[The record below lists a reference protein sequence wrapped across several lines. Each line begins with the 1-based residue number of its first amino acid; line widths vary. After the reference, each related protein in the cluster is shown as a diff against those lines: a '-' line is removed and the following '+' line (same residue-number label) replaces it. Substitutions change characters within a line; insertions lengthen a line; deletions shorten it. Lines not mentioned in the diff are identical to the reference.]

1 MHFQS
6 FRRKKYV
13 RQRLSPI
20 DGGEQNQQLTPRPA
34 TTEAPGAPVHAN
46 AKAQLQEQ
54 PNGSPDSQND
64 IDEDD
69 DDDEEIARLQRFHA
83 SLSSDDKVKRWIAT
97 YEDEKQQFA
106 SFAVFTEVK
115 LDEIQ
120 DAYVTIMG
128 RPNAVEVAACFAS
141 LVKMPGIV
149 GCYKSLLEKL
159 AVGIH
164 SAIYCPAPQIESMLD
179 QSEAATSLVSPPL
192 ASSQQP
198 MAALVQGFFDQ
209 KTYFARASEL
219 EKQLFANRCISDARV
234 LRSVTEDEVTRFFIQ
249 VPIQQLKTGLAQ
261 LAACAVSSSNG
272 TKFDELFLF
281 MKDTHAEQK
290 RQLLQVRKSILE
302 DEDDA
307 YPFFIPLASSAQI
320 CRAIAHSA
328 ASFSTSGKEMI
339 LCSILEFLDV
349 DSFKDIFKRFDAH
362 GKALFL
368 HHLSIMESSDHLQ
381 CIVEQLPNAGEMLF
395 RFYLVSCGAQGD
407 PTSLT
412 KQVFFQKVL
421 GAEMEYF
428 FLCDLAAYIN
438 EEQFL
443 LLSKEYEKNV
453 LERKRRQRN
462 RRRSA
467 VSNGEGQ
474 EFGDD
479 FEDEDEDDGGAS
491 GARQRSVKLS
501 IENFQL
507 MIWNFLHHHRLSSA
521 QVLSIIAAVL
531 LPSLE
536 EKERALLIDYC
547 LDHFPLDG
555 RWSQV
560 FRIVD
565 EMEAECSTSL
575 TVAGSMA
582 TRVSDGKN
590 NGSSMDNVTANVHE
604 IRIKLLKK
612 LFAMLSRE
620 ERESWLDKMNAK
632 YPTEAMKKKIQSLK
646 QEASKKAV
654 VVTAPQPIPP
664 SLDDPKAHIPQMKME
679 LKMLWME
686 CLLEAITNDKEYS
699 ARMAMLRQV
708 LQPFLDGKIPSQGG
722 AQTKASIATIE
733 KNINQLLGQ
742 LTAADKAKLL
752 LKLAPPQPRDEKPRV
767 DRSSS
772 PIPELREEPPTPTP
786 QPALPTSNPEILA
799 AFQTL
804 LACKSEECV
813 LQILRNALIVDENAP
828 PQTEPN
834 GKHSHTLS
842 SEMKWKL
849 SAVVAVAEPMEWQK
863 YVKLGSV
870 DVGCQTTLD
879 LSEMAPTTLIE
890 SPTINTNSAQ
900 SRSSVLPNK
909 MAPLTLSSLLGKAAG
924 STSPRKK
931 ENNKYQKINS
941 AAVPRSIGGLVTSW
955 RMNTDQLSQF
965 AKKSLSVVLKIIAD
979 AYGEMLTA
987 GRRKTNLPYAPM
999 RGRELSLAQ
1008 IVYQQFLHSYG
1019 LPGIA
1024 DMHLLAFSCAI
1035 EMYRT
1040 QHLRVEYFV
1049 RYCFEEV
1056 PKSELAN
1063 YIEFLEC
1070 IVCDD
1075 VNVAGGNT
1083 KGGQQQQ
1090 QQAPSKRLRGGFVPR
1105 IVVPDRENWT
1115 IGVDKAQEAAQ
1126 LCFRAMR
1133 KNSVVAF
1140 CDRLVAIAAMGSTS
1154 SIVSPDA
1161 SNSVTTNS
1169 LSSSTATQSASEL
1182 VINVDH
1188 LLQLVSHEWRD
1199 EQLRRDNHLLDAFRA
1214 GDVNGDGQ
1222 LTSAEFSQIV
1232 LSIDHA
1238 RDLGDILLMYS
1249 ETLRRTEC
1257 DHINTEVFLQV
1268 AKEYELDRVVWNEDG
1283 DLRNIVNDISDLDKT
1298 WRNIRCFFLGTLEA
1312 LSRDLISNHFLRVCE
1327 GAGCGCLK
1335 CILDGY
1341 IGFQRMRRDFVVA
1354 AQEQGQQQQGGLVAR
1369 SPYAVSESLVWA
1381 RYWHLMRQIYEA
1393 AAESDGILTP
1403 WEGSDYIR
1411 VDPAPSMQPRLV
1423 SSRRLALPNI
1433 LFPDTNRISARMSVT
1448 HDPEVFDADAI
1459 NAQFASLLDHMVYKK
1474 PDATDS
1480 S

>member
-1 MHFQS
+1 M
-6 FRRKKYV
+6 
-13 RQRLSPI
+13 
-20 DGGEQNQQLTPRPA
+20 
-34 TTEAPGAPVHAN
+34 
-46 AKAQLQEQ
+46 
-54 PNGSPDSQND
+54 
-64 IDEDD
+64 
-69 DDDEEIARLQRFHA
+69 
-83 SLSSDDKVKRWIAT
+83 
-97 YEDEKQQFA
+97 
-106 SFAVFTEVK
+106 FTETK
-115 LDEIQ
+115 LDEVQ
-120 DAYVTIMG
+120 DAYVAIVG

-159 AVGIH
+159 AVGLH
-164 SAIYCPAPQIESMLD
+164 SAIYCPASQDESID
-179 QSEAATSLVSPPL
+179 RSEAASPLIPAL
-192 ASSQQP
+192 AVNSQQS
-198 MAALVQGFFDQ
+198 MATLVQGFFDR

-219 EKQLFANRCISDARV
+219 EKQLFTNRCISDARV
-234 LRSVTEDEVTRFFIQ
+234 LRSLTEDEVTRFFIQ
-249 VPIQQLKTGLAQ
+249 VPIQQLEIGLAQ
-261 LAACAVSSSNG
+261 LASCAVSSSNG
-272 TKFDELFLF
+272 TKFDELFSF
-281 MKDTHAEQK
+281 MKEQDAEQK
-290 RQLLQVRKSILE
+290 RLQLHVRKNILE

-328 ASFSTSGKEMI
+328 TSFSASGKEMI

-368 HHLSIMESSDHLQ
+368 HHLSVMESSDHLQ

-412 KQVFFQKVL
+412 KQVFFKKIL

-428 FLCDLAAYIN
+428 FLCDLAAYLN

-443 LLSKEYEKNV
+443 LLAKEYEKNV
-453 LERKRRQRN
+453 LERKRRR
-462 RRRSA
+462 RTRRSSA
-467 VSNGEGQ
+467 MSNGEGQ
-474 EFGDD
+474 EFADDD
-479 FEDEDEDDGGAS
+479 FDDEDDDEGGAG
-491 GARQRSVKLS
+491 GARQRSVKSS

-521 QVLSIIAAVL
+521 QVLSIIATVL

-536 EKERALLIDYC
+536 EKERAVLIDYC
-547 LDHFPLDG
+547 LENFPLDG

-560 FRIVD
+560 LRIVD
-565 EMEAECSTSL
+565 EMEAEHNSSL
-575 TVAGSMA
+575 VVASSLA
-582 TRVSDGKN
+582 ARSSDSN
-590 NGSSMDNVTANVHE
+590 NDGMDNVTANVHE

-646 QEASKKAV
+646 LEASKKAV
-654 VVTAPQPIPP
+654 VVAAPQPTPRAI
-664 SLDDPKAHIPQMKME
+664 SLDDPKVHIPQMKME

-708 LQPFLDGKIPSQGG
+708 LQPFLDGKIPSHGG
-722 AQTKASIATIE
+722 TQATVSVVTVE
-733 KNINQLLGQ
+733 KNINQLLNQ
-742 LTAADKAKLL
+742 LTAADKVKLI
-752 LKLAPPQPRDEKPRV
+752 LKLAPPQPREENPRV
-767 DRSSS
+767 DRGTS
-772 PIPELREEPPTPTP
+772 PIPELKEEPPAPP
-786 QPALPTSNPEILA
+786 PLSVPPTSNAEILS

-804 LACKSEECV
+804 LACKPEERV
-813 LQILRNALIVDENAP
+813 LQILRNGLIVDENASL
-828 PQTEPN
+828 PQAAPVENTD
-834 GKHSHTLS
+834 KHPHALM
-842 SEMKWKL
+842 SEVKRKL
-849 SAVVAVAEPMEWQK
+849 SAVIAVAEPMEWQE
-863 YVKLGSV
+863 YVKLGSL
-870 DVGCQTTLD
+870 DVGCQTTFD
-879 LSEMAPTTLIE
+879 TSEVAPAAPIE
-890 SPTINTNSAQ
+890 PPAPFVINTNSALA
-900 SRSSVLPNK
+900 RTSVLPSK
-909 MAPLTLSSLLGKAAG
+909 IAPLTLSTLLGKAAG
-924 STSPRKK
+924 GASPRKK
-931 ENNKYQKINS
+931 ENKYQKINS

-955 RMNTDQLSQF
+955 RMNTDQLVQF

-1035 EMYRT
+1035 EMYRA
-1040 QHLRVEYFV
+1040 QHLRVEYFA

-1056 PKSELAN
+1056 PKTELAN
-1063 YIEFLEC
+1063 YLEFLEC

-1075 VNVAGGNT
+1075 VNVAGGAIT
-1083 KGGQQQQ
+1083 KGQQQSQ
-1090 QQAPSKRLRGGFVPR
+1090 QQQVASKRLRGGFVPR

-1154 SIVSPDA
+1154 SIVTSDVGSA
-1161 SNSVTTNS
+1161 SNSQAP
-1169 LSSSTATQSASEL
+1169 SSSTQSALEL

-1214 GDVNGDGQ
+1214 GDMNGDGQ

-1312 LSRDLISNHFLRVCE
+1312 LSRDLLSNHFLRVCE

-1341 IGFQRMRRDFVVA
+1341 IGFQRMRHDFVTVG
-1354 AQEQGQQQQGGLVAR
+1354 QEQGDQAGLSMAR

-1411 VDPAPSMQPRLV
+1411 VEPAPPLQPRFV
-1423 SSRRLALPNI
+1423 ANRRNALPNI
-1433 LFPDTNRISARMSVT
+1433 LFPDTNRISAKMSAM

-1459 NAQFASLLDHMVYKK
+1459 NTQFANLLDHIVYKK

-1480 S
+1480 TM